1 MSEHLAEL
9 RTPCA
14 LVDWGVLEK
23 NCARMSGRARSL
35 GVVLRPHV
43 KTHKC
48 VEIARIQTRGHS
60 SALTVSTMAEARA
73 FAAAGFNDL
82 TYAVPVPF
90 HAIPEAADLLARGT
104 RLSLLLDSEV
114 ALRELEAAGSARNLR
129 LPVFLKVDCGY
140 HRAGVDPGREESL
153 ELARA
158 LAASPHLEFRG
169 ILTHSGQA
177 YRCASAEEALSVAEH
192 ERDVMAAFAGKL
204 RSAGVPV
211 PEVSVGS
218 TPACCAARDWS
229 GATEIRPGNYAFFD
243 AFQAAIGSC
252 ALEDAL
258 AFTVLAT
265 VIGHYPERKAL
276 LLDAGALA
284 LSKDPGA
291 THVDAPCGFGVLCDV
306 PGRPIRGL
314 RLGSLSQEHGQVV
327 VSDPTLFARM
337 PLGSK
342 VRIIPNHSCLAA
354 ACFGS
359 YVVLKDGRADGKWDT
374 VGRR

>member
-1 MSEHLAEL
+1 MTLKEL
-9 RTPCA
+9 GTPAA
-14 LVDWGVLEK
+14 LVDLDTLER
-23 NCARMSGRARSL
+23 NCVRMNERARRL

-60 SALTVSTMAEARA
+60 GALTVSTMAEARA
-73 FAAAGFNDL
+73 FASAGFSDL

-104 RLSLLLDSEV
+104 RLNLLLDSEA
-114 ALRELEAAGSARNLR
+114 ALRELEAAMPALNLR
-129 LPVFLKVDCGY
+129 FPVFLKVDCGY
-140 HRAGVDPGREESL
+140 HRAGVDPAREESL
-153 ELARA
+153 ALARA
-158 LAASPHLEFRG
+158 LAASRHLEFRG

-177 YRCASAEEALSVAEH
+177 YRCRNREEALSVAEH
-192 ERDVMAAFAGKL
+192 ERDLMAAFAGKL

-229 GATEIRPGNYAFFD
+229 GVTEIRPGNFAFFD

-252 ALEDAL
+252 AQEDAL
-258 AFTVLAT
+258 AFTVLST
-265 VIGHYPERKAL
+265 VIGHYPGRGAL

-284 LSKDPGA
+284 LSKDAGPVHVTPG
-291 THVDAPCGFGVLCDV
+291 CGFGVLCD
-306 PGRPIRGL
+306 PLGRPIQGT
-314 RLGSLSQEHGQVV
+314 RLTSLSQEHGLVA
-327 VSDPTLFARM
+327 VSDPSLFTRI
-337 PLGSK
+337 PVGSK

-354 ACFGS
+354 ACFRT
-359 YVVLKDGRADGKWDT
+359 YVVLKEGRADGEWHT
-374 VGRR
+374 VGGR

>member
-1 MSEHLAEL
+1 MTLKEL
-9 RTPCA
+9 GTPAA
-14 LVDWGVLEK
+14 LVDLDTLER
-23 NCARMSGRARSL
+23 NCVRMNERARRL
-35 GVVLRPHV
+35 GVTLRPHV

-60 SALTVSTMAEARA
+60 GALTVSTMAEARA

-104 RLSLLLDSEV
+104 RLNLLLDSEG
-114 ALRELEAAGSARNLR
+114 ALRELEAAGSARGLR
-129 LPVFLKVDCGY
+129 FPVFLKVDCGY
-140 HRAGVDPGREESL
+140 HRAGVDPEREESVG
-153 ELARA
+153 LARA
-158 LAASPHLEFRG
+158 LAASLHLEFRG

-177 YRCASAEEALSVAEH
+177 YRCAGAEEALAVAEH
-192 ERDVMAAFAGKL
+192 ERAVMAAFAEKL
-204 RSAGVPV
+204 RSAGVRV
-211 PEVSVGS
+211 PEVSAGS

-229 GATEIRPGNYAFFD
+229 GVTEIRPGNYAFFD
-243 AFQAAIGSC
+243 AFQAAVGSC

-265 VIGHYPERKAL
+265 VIGHYPERGAL

-291 THVDAPCGFGVLCDV
+291 THVDARCGLGVLCDE
-306 PGRPIRGL
+306 PGRPIPGT
-314 RLGSLSQEHGQVV
+314 RLTSLSQEHGRVA
-327 VSDPTLFARM
+327 VSDPSLFARM

>member
-1 MSEHLAEL
+1 MTLKEL
-9 RTPCA
+9 GTPAA
-14 LVDWGVLEK
+14 LVDLDTLER
-23 NCARMSGRARSL
+23 NCVRMNERARRL
-35 GVVLRPHV
+35 GVPLRPHV

-60 SALTVSTMAEARA
+60 GALTVSTMAEARA

-104 RLSLLLDSEV
+104 RLNLLLDSEG
-114 ALRELEAAGSARNLR
+114 ALRELEAAGSARGLR
-129 LPVFLKVDCGY
+129 FPVFLKVDCGY
-140 HRAGVDPGREESL
+140 HRAGVDPEREESVG
-153 ELARA
+153 LARA
-158 LAASPHLEFRG
+158 LAASLHLEFRG

-177 YRCASAEEALSVAEH
+177 YRCAGAEEALAVAEH
-192 ERDVMAAFAGKL
+192 ERAVMAAFAEKL
-204 RSAGVPV
+204 RSAGVRV
-211 PEVSVGS
+211 PEVSAGS

-229 GATEIRPGNYAFFD
+229 GVTEIRPGNYAFFD
-243 AFQAAIGSC
+243 AFQAAVGSC

-265 VIGHYPERKAL
+265 VIGHYPERGAL

-291 THVDAPCGFGVLCDV
+291 THVDARCGLGVLCDE
-306 PGRPIRGL
+306 PGRPIPGT
-314 RLGSLSQEHGQVV
+314 RLTSLSQEHGRVA
-327 VSDPTLFARM
+327 VSDPSLFARM

>member
-1 MSEHLAEL
+1 MTLKEL
-9 RTPCA
+9 GTPAA
-14 LVDWGVLEK
+14 LVDLDTLER
-23 NCARMSGRARSL
+23 NCVRMNERARRL

-48 VEIARIQTRGHS
+48 VQISRIQTQGHS
-60 SALTVSTMAEARA
+60 GALTVSTMAEARA
-73 FAAAGFNDL
+73 FAAAGFSDL
-82 TYAVPVPF
+82 TYGVPVPF

-104 RLSLLLDSEV
+104 RLNLLLDSEA
-114 ALRELEAAGSARNLR
+114 ALRELEAAGSARGLR
-129 LPVFLKVDCGY
+129 FPVFLKVDCGY
-140 HRAGVDPGREESL
+140 HRAGVDPEREESL
-153 ELARA
+153 GLARA

-177 YRCASAEEALSVAEH
+177 YHCANAEGALSVAEH
-192 ERDVMAAFAGKL
+192 ERVLMAAFAGKV

-229 GATEIRPGNYAFFD
+229 GVTEIRPGNYAFFD

-252 ALEDAL
+252 VLEDAL
-258 AFTVLAT
+258 AFTVLST
-265 VIGHYPERKAL
+265 VIGHYPERGAL

-291 THVDAPCGFGVLCDV
+291 LHVDGRCGFGVLCDLL
-306 PGRPIRGL
+306 GRPIPGT
-314 RLGSLSQEHGQVV
+314 RLTSLSQEHGQVA
-327 VSDPTLFARM
+327 VSDPSLFARI
-337 PLGSK
+337 PVGSK

-354 ACFGS
+354 ACFRT
-359 YVVLKDGRADGKWDT
+359 YVVLKDGHADGEWHT
-374 VGRR
+374 VGGW